1 MLSSMLV
8 FSPNTGNSL
17 ITTIDLYPSTL
28 SADSPQLNLTYHT
41 PANLTE
47 IAVLSDSV
55 IAGDHVILRSAWSAS
70 VVNRSRLEVVAPA
83 IPATIA
89 VEQDTPTLV
98 MDTKTLG
105 NNATCFIN
113 STVWLTN
120 GTVLSIVFQNVY
132 IGNYFV
138 PAVTV
143 LSPNGGEEW
152 TGVNTIRWYAYDI
165 NVDDSLRYDVRVSSD
180 LGLTF
185 ETVASSL
192 TEKWYNWN
200 CSQFY
205 KLDTYIVEIRATDGI
220 YFSYDRSDSPFIAG
234 EVATNTST
242 TISNT
247 TAPIDYRIATFI
259 VVLLSSS
266 IVMALVVYYVA
277 KKWF

>member
-1 MLSSMLV
+1 MT
-8 FSPNTGNSL
+8 P
-17 ITTIDLYPSTL
+17 IDLRQNTL
-28 SADSPQLNLTYHT
+28 SADAPRLNLTYHT
-41 PANLTE
+41 LADPTE

-70 VVNRSRLEVVAPA
+70 VVNKSRLEVVAPA

-89 VEQDTPTLV
+89 VEQNEPMLVIDTRS
-98 MDTKTLG
+98 LG

-113 STVWLTN
+113 STAWLTN
-120 GTVLSIVFQNVY
+120 GTVLSIVYQNVY
-132 IGNYFV
+132 IGNYFS
-138 PAVTV
+138 PDVTV
-143 LSPNGGEEW
+143 LYPNGGEEW
-152 TGVNTIRWYAYDI
+152 TGVNTIVWHAYDF
-165 NVDDSLRYDVRVSSD
+165 NVGDSLRYDVRISSD

-185 ETVASSL
+185 ETVALSV

-242 TISNT
+242 TVSNT